1 MGQVAF
7 RFSSYGSNLKCAAI
21 TGAIPAPRAFKESA
35 SMDPTTV
42 RIVAG
47 VIFVVLVFIIIARRK
62 SMAAKRKRVP

>member
-1 MGQVAF
+1 MRQF
-7 RFSSYGSNLKCAAI
+7 
-21 TGAIPAPRAFKESA
+21 GATPGPHTFKESA